1 MNQKIMG
8 VTVGTPHRP
17 DAVAK
22 KIGPFL
28 VTVAQNEDGS
38 YAVDKTYGEL
48 VEAKS
53 AGRTLRCRYYDDD
66 VYLPFTAYHGL
77 FTFSAVIDSKLYQID
92 ITAAG
97 QSQEAQAKVT
107 TTPLSSSGGSDG
119 ITPHIG
125 ANGNWWIGEE
135 DTGVSAGVTDEQIS
149 GAVEEYLE
157 ENPLV
162 KTVNGT
168 APDENGNVEL
178 DIQSGG
184 DGWTLLYN
192 ETTSEV
198 VSSICA
204 TLDGSYTE
212 FIVYLETA
220 YDENVTKLLNLCI
233 NGAYVS
239 EGSVNRNSVRKNIF
253 HVITSPKN
261 GFVKCEA
268 AYQCA
273 GFGNSAASSV
283 GFARNVKFSD
293 TVTIDAVTRGDAGTT
308 GKIFA
313 VGTTFT
319 VWGRK

>member
-1 MNQKIMG
+1 MYFNG
-8 VTVGTPHRP
+8 GTMTANFAGL
-17 DAVAK
+17 AVPPLRVA
-22 KIGPFL
+22 
-28 VTVAQNEDGS
+28 VAQNEDGT
-38 YAVDKTYGEL
+38 YNADHTLAQILDAYDNGNAVYCQYGNL
-48 VEAKS
+48 VLSLEMISNAFCS
-53 AGRTLRCRYYDDD
+53 FACVLSGNVHT
-66 VYLPFTAYHGL
+66 VQIGL
-77 FTFSAVIDSKLYQID
+77 SSVT
-92 ITAAG
+92 
-97 QSQEAQAKVT
+97 VT
-107 TTPLSSSGGSDG
+107 TTP
-119 ITPHIG
+119 
-125 ANGNWWIGEE
+125 
-135 DTGVSAGVTDEQIS
+135 V
-149 GAVEEYLE
+149 
-157 ENPLV
+157 V

-168 APDENGNVEL
+168 APDENGNVVL

-212 FIVYLETA
+212 FIAYLETA
-220 YDENVTKLLNLCI
+220 YDENVTKLLNLSI
-233 NGAYVS
+233 NGDYVS
-239 EGSVNRNSVRKNIF
+239 EGGVNRNSVRKNIF

-261 GFVKCEA
+261 GFVKCDA